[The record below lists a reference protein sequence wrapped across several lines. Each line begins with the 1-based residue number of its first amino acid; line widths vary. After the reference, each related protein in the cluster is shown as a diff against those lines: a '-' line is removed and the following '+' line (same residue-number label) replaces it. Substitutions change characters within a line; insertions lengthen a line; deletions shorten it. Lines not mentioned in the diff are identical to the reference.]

1 MRDMCPVNVD
11 KDDLTAFDLILRKSF
26 SVPFSDFDDGADE
39 RGPVYSDFYHHAVR
53 QAAQELGLRLL
64 DENAIEIERVES
76 KQHKRYVARLP
87 LLKDPREMQ
96 RNLLNARN
104 KISQLESEVSALR
117 SKLQRLKDAVNDL

>member
-1 MRDMCPVNVD
+1 MCPVNVD

-26 SVPFSDFDDGADE
+26 SIPFADLEDGDDE
-39 RGPVYSDFYHHAVR
+39 YSVLYHHALR